1 MKKLFF
7 ILLLSSSFFA
17 SSQDLKDQ
25 EPVSK
30 QEPFVAVEQ
39 MPTFPG
45 GDRAMMDFISKNIV
59 YPPLARDSSIQGKVR
74 IKFVVDV
81 DGTLRDIQVVGKP
94 RLGYGLE
101 EAAIAVVKKMPA
113 WKPGKQNGKAVPV
126 YFMLPISFK
135 LY

>member
-1 MKKLFF
+1 MKKLLF
-7 ILLLSSSFFA
+7 ILLLSTAFFA
-17 SSQDLKDQ
+17 SSQDIKQQ

-30 QEPFVAVEQ
+30 QEAFVAVEE

-113 WKPGKQNGKAVPV
+113 WKPGKHNGKAVPV